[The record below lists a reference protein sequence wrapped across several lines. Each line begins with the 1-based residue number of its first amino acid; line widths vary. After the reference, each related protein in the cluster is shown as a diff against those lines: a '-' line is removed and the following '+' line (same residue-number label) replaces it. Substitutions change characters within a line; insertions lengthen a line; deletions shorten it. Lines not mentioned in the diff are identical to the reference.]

1 LAIGSLR
8 AGYRLPAFAFFFV
21 PARDEPAFL
30 ELELEL
36 DFARGLDLLPE
47 LEPDFARGPDLLPE
61 LVLPR
66 ELVLEPL
73 ELDLDPLELAF
84 EPLEL
89 AFDLVEPD
97 FDPLAFVFDLV
108 ERDFAPLE
116 PDLEPL
122 ERDLE
127 PLELAFEPPEL
138 DFEPPDLDPEL
149 FELPPLRCSES
160 EPDSFTGGSGGR
172 DIGSMILGSSS
183 VLANSGG
190 GSRWALSMP
199 ITSGTTSC
207 PDAR

>member
-1 LAIGSLR
+1 LAIGPLH
-8 AGYRLPAFAFFFV
+8 AGYRLPAFAFFG
-21 PARDEPAFL
+21 PDRDEPAF
-30 ELELEL
+30 LELEL

-47 LEPDFARGPDLLPE
+47 LEPDFARGLDLLRE

-73 ELDLDPLELAF
+73 ELDLDPLL
-84 EPLEL
+84 
-89 AFDLVEPD
+89 
-97 FDPLAFVFDLV
+97 
-108 ERDFAPLE
+108 RDF
-116 PDLEPL
+116 
-122 ERDLE
+122 E

-138 DFEPPDLDPEL
+138 DFEPLDFALEPLEPDFDPLERDLEPLELAFDPLDLDFEPLDLDPDL